1 MSETNISTRY
11 DRRRGSAR
19 VAALSLA
26 AGTML
31 GIAGTVLATADAG
44 APTPPK
50 VVQRLAADQ
59 PSSLDDGS
67 ESACQLL
74 PADAAERCVEDR
86 AARACLSLSAD
97 SAERCVSDRAGSG

>member
-1 MSETNISTRY
+1 MTETNIPTRN
-11 DRRRGSAR
+11 DRRRGR
-19 VAALSLA
+19 TGVAALSLT
-26 AGTML
+26 AGAML

-44 APTPPK
+44 APTRPT

-59 PSSLDDGS
+59 PSSHDDGS

-86 AARACLSLSAD
+86 AARVCHSLSAD
-97 SAERCVSDRAGSG
+97 AAERCVADRAGSG